1 MMVKEAAILQEIL
14 GGCVQN
20 NLLALQVSYLV
31 PDMVRLSKT
40 IIDELSASLESFLS
54 EENKLGK
61 LPKGKNK
68 QKRNG

>member
-1 MMVKEAAILQEIL
+1 
-14 GGCVQN
+14 
-20 NLLALQVSYLV
+20 
-31 PDMVRLSKT
+31 MVRLSKT

-54 EENKLGK
+54 EENKLSK